1 MYRYIGTGKIFLRL
15 TQNLKIIKDKFD
27 ENDCLAIRKIKTRKN
42 TQNTSN
48 RENFFKKQ
56 VVQIIRKSN
65 GNIDKGHEQ
74 VVKNIYVKVKTPQK
88 LQMTIYLSVFIALH
102 EKGLPKTDGNAK

>member
-27 ENDCLAIRKIKTRKN
+27 ENDCLAICKIKTRKN

-56 VVQIIRKSN
+56 VVQIIRKTTN

-74 VVKNIYVKVKTPQK
+74 VVKNIYVKVKN
-88 LQMTIYLSVFIALH
+88 TIKVTDDNI
-102 EKGLPKTDGNAK
+102 PKCFYSPA